1 MGGVISMQEYTI
13 NWDNVESEEDL
24 KAELARFR
32 ERNVITLKKPDYEAH
47 RWCAVNLEKYT
58 EEKRAANRINQ
69 QYQLFFLEEQGDV
82 GQNDRL
88 IAAIVWLKRN
98 HFLGTAELGRI
109 LADSLPVLRVKVMQ
123 EKTAGSAE
131 FQERTFDLVETAI
144 DCRVKAVLE
153 RLLPYIDFALYDRE
167 TIMDILQE

>member
-1 MGGVISMQEYTI
+1 MQEYTL
-13 NWDNVESEEDL
+13 NWDDIESEEDL

-32 ERNVITLKKPDYEAH
+32 ERNGITLKAPDYEEH
-47 RWCAVNLEKYT
+47 RWCAANLEKYT

-69 QYQLFFLEEQGDV
+69 QHQLFFLEEQGDV

-98 HFLGTAELGRI
+98 HFLGTAELDRI
-109 LADSLPVLRVKVMQ
+109 LAGASPVLRIRVMQ

-131 FQERTFDLVETAI
+131 FQERTLDLVETAI
-144 DCRVKAVLE
+144 GCRAKAVLE

-167 TIMDILQE
+167 AIIEILQE